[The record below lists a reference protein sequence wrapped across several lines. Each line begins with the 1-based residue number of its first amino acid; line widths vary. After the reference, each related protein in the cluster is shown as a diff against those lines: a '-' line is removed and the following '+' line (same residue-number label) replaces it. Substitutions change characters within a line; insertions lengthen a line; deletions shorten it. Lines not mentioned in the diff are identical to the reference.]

1 MAGIV
6 CLTGD
11 IHHRSLNTREAKFI
25 EPFSEIEL
33 AARYMEIAT
42 RYGLKVTFFITGKT
56 LLQEWKHVEPLR
68 AYENLEI
75 GAHTFNAFQP
85 LALHRASKLL
95 RGSYWVSMGQ
105 QRADIQKSAEIFK
118 RRIGRVESWR
128 THSYEYDDN
137 TVPLLEESGFSVW
150 SDVMDATQ
158 NMPTLVGSSLLSLPI
173 NVREDHSGFFHGYL
187 TPESV
192 ARQEASFVAKLKREV
207 KKVMGRASDV
217 QALLPAAD
225 WFEGLKGDVLRV
237 TETGGVAVMNLHPVC
252 MYLLDEFVTFER
264 ICQFLAD
271 YKSINV
277 SESRMLLPE
286 RGKAHS

>member
-1 MAGIV
+1 MTGIV

-56 LLQEWKHVEPLR
+56 LLQEWKHVEPLM

-105 QRADIQKSAEIFK
+105 QRSDIQKSAEIFK

-158 NMPTLVGSSLLSLPI
+158 NMPKLVGDSLLSLPI

-187 TPESV
+187 TPEFV
-192 ARQEASFVAKLKREV
+192 ACQHTSFVARLRRKAKN
-207 KKVMGRASDV
+207 VMGRASDR
-217 QALLPAAD
+217 QQLLSAAD
-225 WFEGLKGDVLRV
+225 WFEGFKGDVLGAMGN
-237 TETGGVAVMNLHPVC
+237 GGVAVMNLHPVC
-252 MYLLDEFVTFER
+252 MYLLDEFATFEKV
-264 ICQFLAD
+264 CQFLSV
-271 YKSINV
+271 YRSINV
-277 SESRMLLPE
+277 AESWRLLPE
-286 RGKAHS
+286 REKVHS